1 MLSINTMCL
10 HEDYTNIDINL
21 TYYNNQLNHERY
33 KATVLSYTSV
43 QKHRSFFYFLF
54 FSWSSE
60 KWPLW

>member
-43 QKHRSFFYFLF
+43 QKHRSFF
-54 FSWSSE
+54 
-60 KWPLW
+60 